1 MSTLIIFQQMQL
13 DFDSQFPN
21 KNSLLNNWSIIRP
34 VIVDIIKKE
43 SNEITFPDGEKLQSL
58 TSLSSKNV
66 GV

>member
-1 MSTLIIFQQMQL
+1 MQL
-13 DFDSQFPN
+13 DFDSKFVN
-21 KNSLLNNWSIIRP
+21 TNSLLKNWSIIRP

-66 GV
+66 DV

>member
-1 MSTLIIFQQMQL
+1 MQL
-13 DFDSQFPN
+13 DFDSKFTN
-21 KNSLLNNWSIIRP
+21 TNSLLKNWSIIRP

-66 GV
+66 DV